1 LKQRVPSVAIVS
13 TGVIAITVIA
23 DAAAAAA
30 AAVSV
35 RGMSAMICD

>member
-30 AAVSV
+30 AVSV